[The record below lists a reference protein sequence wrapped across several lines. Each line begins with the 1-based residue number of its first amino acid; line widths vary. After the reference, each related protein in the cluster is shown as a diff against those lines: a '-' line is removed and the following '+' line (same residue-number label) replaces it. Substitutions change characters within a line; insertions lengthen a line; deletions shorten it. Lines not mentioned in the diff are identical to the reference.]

1 MNHFFSL
8 QDKVTVITGAAQ
20 GIGMT
25 VAERCATAGAKVIL
39 ADLHDCFELAERLG
53 GLSIKTDVTDE
64 TQVKH
69 LMNETRNV
77 YGRVD
82 VVVTS
87 AGIFSGY
94 KSLQDSEEKD
104 FRACF
109 EVNAM
114 GTFYCI
120 KHAASVMDL
129 GGSIINVGS
138 VASITG
144 EIHLGSYVASKHS
157 VAGLTKTAAIELGEK
172 NIRVNCIC
180 PTTVDTPMAHEEGG
194 EYLIESSKLL
204 VPLGRLCLPD
214 EVAALVHFLAADD
227 CGYMNG
233 QLINLCGG
241 MTAGLN
247 ERAMNKLV
255 G

>member
-8 QDKVTVITGAAQ
+8 ENKVAVITGAAQ
-20 GIGMT
+20 GIGLA
-25 VAERCATAGAKVIL
+25 VAERCSSAGAKVIL
-39 ADLHDCFELAERLG
+39 ADLHDCFDLAERLG
-53 GLSIKTDVTDE
+53 GHSIRTDVTDE
-64 TQVKH
+64 EQVKA
-69 LMNETRNV
+69 LMDKALEI
-77 YGRVD
+77 YGHID
-82 VVVTS
+82 VIVTS

-94 KSLQDSEEKD
+94 KSLQDSEAKD

-109 EVNAM
+109 EVNAL

-120 KHAASVMDL
+120 KHAAAVMEN
-129 GGSIINVGS
+129 GGSIVNVGS
-138 VASITG
+138 VASVTG
-144 EIHLGSYVASKHS
+144 EIHLGSYVSSKHS

-204 VPLGRLCLPD
+204 VPLARLCLPD

-227 CGYMNG
+227 CGYING
-233 QLINLCGG
+233 QLVNLCGG

-247 ERAMNKLV
+247 ERAMNKLI